1 MSATAEPSSAGEPS
15 RSRGVR
21 SRNGRPSR
29 SYDSSRLVALSDGVY
44 AIAITLLVLNLVVP
58 AGTADSGLGEALRD
72 LEPELFAYA
81 LTVLVLGAFWLAHH
95 RLFVDVPRVTE
106 RVLWV
111 NMLYLGFIALLP
123 FPTDVLGSYGDLRPA
138 VVLYAAA
145 IGAVSLAGT
154 YLEIVLGR
162 EGLFAPIDEQPVER
176 DPILPPV
183 GLVFLATIP
192 IAWWNPRLA

>member
-1 MSATAEPSSAGEPS
+1 MRPPTSVRTAQHCSSA
-15 RSRGVR
+15 
-21 SRNGRPSR
+21 
-29 SYDSSRLVALSDGVY
+29 LLSW
-44 AIAITLLVLNLVVP
+44 ACPRCTRALLVLNLTVP

-95 RLFVDVPRVTE
+95 RLFVDVPGVTE
-106 RVLWV
+106 RVLWLNV
-111 NMLYLGFIALLP
+111 LYLGFIALLP

-154 YLEIVLGR
+154 YLEIVLVQ
-162 EGLFAPIDEQPVER
+162 EGLFAPIDEKSVER
-176 DPILPPV
+176 DPIL
-183 GLVFLATIP
+183 
-192 IAWWNPRLA
+192 